1 MTTTRI
7 SIAEGKKSFTQ
18 LLKEAREKHIPIL
31 IFNEREGKLAGAIL
45 SPEEYERYEQLNA
58 YFEALRLSKK
68 FEHLDLDVPSLVRR
82 ARREL
87 EERAA

>member
-1 MTTTRI
+1 MAAKRV
-7 SIAEGKKSFTQ
+7 SVAEGKRSFTQ

-31 IFNEREGKLAGAIL
+31 IFNEREDELAGAIL
-45 SPEEYERYEQLNA
+45 SPREYERYEQLNA
-58 YFEALRLSKK
+58 YFEALRLSKR

-82 ARREL
+82 SRREL

>member
-1 MTTTRI
+1 MDGKRV
-7 SIAEGKKSFTQ
+7 SVAEGKKGFTQ

-31 IFNEREGKLAGAIL
+31 VFNERLDEFVGAIL
-45 SPEEYERYEQLNA
+45 SPEEYERYERLRA

-68 FEHLDLDVPSLVRR
+68 FAHLKLDVGELLWESRK
-82 ARREL
+82 EL